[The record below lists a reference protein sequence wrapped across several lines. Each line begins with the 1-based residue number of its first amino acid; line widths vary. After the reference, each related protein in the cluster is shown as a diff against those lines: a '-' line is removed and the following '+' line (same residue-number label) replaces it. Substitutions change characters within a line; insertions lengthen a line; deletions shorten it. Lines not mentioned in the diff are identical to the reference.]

1 MDDRGVGLTAAK
13 LIGRATRNPAM
24 VDVSPVILIRH
35 HIVSKYHLAPV
46 LVLIML
52 VGMRGQADWHQR

>member
-1 MDDRGVGLTAAK
+1 MVG
-13 LIGRATRNPAM
+13 
-24 VDVSPVILIRH
+24 VSPVILIRH

-52 VGMRGQADWHQR
+52 VGMRGQADWHQRWDAHRG